1 MSINVVGKNLDE
13 AEMLVDKYLDDAVV
27 ARIGS
32 VRIIHG
38 AGTGVL
44 RKAVQDKLNKDRR
57 VESWRIGG
65 AGEGGAGATVVTLKT
80 GKSK

>member
-1 MSINVVGKNLDE
+1 MFDGLEI
-13 AEMLVDKYLDDAVV
+13 VDKYLDDAVV

-44 RKAVQDKLNKDRR
+44 RKAVQDKLN
-57 VESWRIGG
+57 RIGAWK
-65 AGEGGAGATVVTLKT
+65 AGGSAARVRRRRRSGGYVKN